1 MKRISI
7 IILLFVMMGVVLNIE
22 VTARQGINFHV
33 REIRMPL
40 YLKALDYLD
49 RHFNYKQLVGTITA
63 GMDDKDSKVLKI
75 LDWVHTNIRR
85 TPPGF
90 PIVDDHPMNII
101 IRGYGVDD
109 QFEDIFT
116 ILCYYA
122 GAKAFYVNIKNHEGG
137 YFQVSFV
144 KLRHGW
150 AAMSA
155 YSGIYSKNG
164 DRAAAINEM
173 LKDRSLIAP
182 FASGVNGFDEKTFL
196 DFIKVSNFD
205 KYLVRTSAQSPYGR
219 LSYYIKDKFLQISGQ
234 HTGKGD

>member
-1 MKRISI
+1 MIG
-7 IILLFVMMGVVLNIE
+7 FVLNIE
-22 VTARQGINFHV
+22 VTTRQGINFHV
-33 REIRMPL
+33 HQIRIPL

-49 RHFNYKQLVGTITA
+49 RHFNYQQLVRTITA
-63 GMDDKDSKVLKI
+63 GINEKDDKVLKA
-75 LDWVHTNIRR
+75 LDWVHTNIRH

-122 GAKAFYVNIKNHEGG
+122 GAKAFYVNIKNHDGR

-150 AAMSA
+150 SVMSA
-155 YSGIYSKNG
+155 YSGIYIKNG
-164 DRAAAINEM
+164 DRAATIDEIM
-173 LKDRSLIAP
+173 KDRSLIGP
-182 FASGVNGFDEKTFL
+182 FASGIKGFDEKAFL
-196 DFIKVSNFD
+196 DFINASNFD
-205 KYLVRTSAQSPYGR
+205 KYLARTLVQSPYGR
-219 LSYYIKDKFLQISGQ
+219 LGYLLKHKFLRASGQ
-234 HTGKGD
+234 GNGKGD